1 MASGQTLVTF
11 SPQHNQPPASNYA
24 LLGLRNNHPT
34 LEFDA
39 TTNWDAIFG
48 GVLPRNYAGGGI
60 TLTLVWAAASATT
73 GNVGWKAAFE
83 RLNDGSANIG
93 TDNFAA
99 FQTSTFD
106 AAPASNGVVKY
117 STIAFTN
124 GQIGGLL
131 AGEAFRLKIE
141 RDASNAS

>member
-11 SPQHNQPPASNYA
+11 SRQHNQPPASNYA

-83 RLNDGSANIG
+83 RLQNGVDTIGS
-93 TDNFAA
+93 DSFAA
-99 FQTSTFD
+99 FQASSFD
-106 AAPASNGVVKY
+106 AVPGTSGVVKY
-117 STIAFTN
+117 STITFTDG
-124 GQIGGLL
+124 GQIDSLA
-131 AGEAFRLKIE
+131 AGEAF
-141 RDASNAS
+141 